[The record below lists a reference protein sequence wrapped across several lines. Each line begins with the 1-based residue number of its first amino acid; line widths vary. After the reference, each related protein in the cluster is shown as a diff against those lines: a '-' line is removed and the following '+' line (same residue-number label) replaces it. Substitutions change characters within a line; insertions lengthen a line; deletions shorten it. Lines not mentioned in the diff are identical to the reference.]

1 MDTKET
7 PPLARSAAGHAQGCA
22 AATDAELRPNGP
34 EDGRGEPQ
42 TPAKSGVPGRDDL
55 TCEEKPG
62 GPLAMPRASRTR
74 KQRKGSNSQRDSN
87 DLGSGVST

>member
-1 MDTKET
+1 MDTKDL
-7 PPLARSAAGHAQGCA
+7 PLSARSAAGHAQGCA
-22 AATDAELRPNGP
+22 AAELQPNGP

-42 TPAKSGVPGRDDL
+42 TPANCGVLGRDDL

-87 DLGSGVST
+87 NLGSGVST